1 MLKKYLQFIKEN
13 ISDIEDQ
20 HHSLGEWIE
29 ELCEGNKEILELVR
43 PYLEDTN
50 PTVRISNTIN
60 VLESPDKNS
69 VYKIVTDYLNGTGR
83 KTDVRTFVDMT
94 NEADTRS
101 TQYFKKEP
109 EDKKELNAG
118 KNVFTS
124 FLKVI
129 TSLGMKDT
137 KPSWDNIPDDF
148 LLFFEYKAEH
158 DVIIERLKRFTS
170 LSMFISKVPKN
181 NPRLYFGI
189 KNSMVFS
196 FGFRQDDDTSP
207 TSNISHSPS
216 HTNEVVPIGSFP
228 VNRAA
233 VRFLQLLESS
243 AAAHLKRE
251 LAYLNP
257 DNLKVICGISKHM
270 KLFHPGNTEKRSF
283 RITDGTLEFG
293 YHGLGKWNDGKPDDL
308 DGVKKQFREHLLKLK
323 GNENLQMKLVPGQ
336 NLWIYCII
344 KIK

>member
-13 ISDIEDQ
+13 ISDIEDK
-20 HHSLGEWIE
+20 HHSLGEWVE
-29 ELCEGNKEILELVR
+29 ELCEHNKEILELVK

-69 VYKIVTDYLNGTGR
+69 VYKIVTDYLSNKGR
-83 KTDVRTFVDMT
+83 KTDIRTFVDMT
-94 NEADTRS
+94 NEAADA
-101 TQYFKKEP
+101 
-109 EDKKELNAG
+109 ELSAG

-129 TSLGMKDT
+129 TSLGLKDT
-137 KPSWDNIPDDF
+137 KPTWDNIPDDF
-148 LLFFEYKAEH
+148 LLFFEYKA
-158 DVIIERLKRFTS
+158 DNATIIEKLQRFPS
-170 LSMFISKVPKN
+170 LSMFVSKVPKN

-189 KNSMVFS
+189 KNSMIFS

-207 TSNISHSPS
+207 TSSISHQPT
-216 HTNEVVPIGSFP
+216 HTNQVIPIGTFKI
-228 VNRAA
+228 NRASIKY
-233 VRFLQLLESS
+233 LQLLESS

-257 DNLKVICGISKHM
+257 DNLKIICDISKHM

-293 YHGLGKWNDGKPDDL
+293 YHGLGKWNDGK
-308 DGVKKQFREHLLKLK
+308 VENIEEIKKSFRDHLLKLK
-323 GNENLQMKLVPGQ
+323 GNETFQMKIVMGE
-336 NLWIYCII
+336 NLWMYCIV
-344 KIK
+344 KLK

>member
-13 ISDIEDQ
+13 ISDIESKY
-20 HHSLGEWIE
+20 HSLGEWVE
-29 ELCEGNKEILELVR
+29 NLCEQNKEILELVR

-60 VLESPDKNS
+60 VLETTDKKS

-83 KTDVRTFVDMT
+83 KTDIRTFVDMT
-94 NEADTRS
+94 NESEA
-101 TQYFKKEP
+101 QFFKKEK
-109 EDKKELNAG
+109 EDKTELNAG

-129 TSLGMKDT
+129 TALGLKDI
-137 KPSWDNIPDDF
+137 KPNWDNIPDDF
-148 LLFFEYKAEH
+148 LLFFEYKS
-158 DVIIERLKRFTS
+158 DRNNIIERMQRFTS
-170 LSMFISKVPKN
+170 LSMFIERVPQN

-189 KNSMVFS
+189 KNNLTFS
-196 FGFRQDDDTSP
+196 FGFYQDDETSP
-207 TSNISHSPS
+207 TSSISHEPN
-216 HTNEVVPIGSFP
+216 HTNKIVQIGSFSM
-228 VNRAA
+228 NRSAIKY
-233 VRFLQLLESS
+233 LQLLESA

-257 DNLKVICGISKHM
+257 DNLKIICGISKHM
-270 KLFHPGNTEKRSF
+270 KTFHPGNTEKRSF

-293 YHGLGKWNDGKPDDL
+293 YHGLGKWNDGKPENL
-308 DGVKKQFREHLLKLK
+308 EEVKKGFRDHLLKLK
-323 GNENLQMKLVPGQ
+323 GNENLQMKIVFGE
-336 NLWIYCII
+336 NLWLYCII